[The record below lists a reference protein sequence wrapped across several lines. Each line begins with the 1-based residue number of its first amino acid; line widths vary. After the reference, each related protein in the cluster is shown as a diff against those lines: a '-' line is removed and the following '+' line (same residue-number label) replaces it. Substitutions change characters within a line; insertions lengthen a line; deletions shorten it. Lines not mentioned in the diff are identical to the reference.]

1 MGYSRVTWGMSAAV
15 WLIVIVIVCN
25 SWGWP
30 AIGLAILFGVL
41 PDIALI
47 GAFGA
52 ERGKLKPERV
62 RFYNI
67 MHSMYI
73 PMPMVIVGIA
83 IFFVTGGFESGFWA
97 LAIAGLA
104 WFVHIAADRAF
115 GFGFRDTDGSI
126 IPVK

>member
-1 MGYSRVTWGMSAAV
+1 MGYSRVTWGLSAAV
-15 WLIVIVIVCN
+15 WLVVIVLGCTM
-25 SWGWP
+25 WGWP
-30 AIGLAILFGVL
+30 ALLVALVFGAL

-47 GAFGA
+47 GAFSA
-52 ERGKLKPERV
+52 QPGKLKRERV

-67 MHSMYI
+67 MHTMYL
-73 PMPMVIVGIA
+73 PMGMVLVGIA
-83 IFFVTGGFESGFWA
+83 IFFATGGYESGVWGLA
-97 LAIAGLA
+97 LAGLA